1 MGFGRPITD
10 SFGIVKVDSVA
21 GVDVSVNGQIVGKTD
36 SRGVLFLP
44 TLSAYYDS
52 DVSISPASVPMEYS
66 VPIVKLKL
74 TPSLRSG
81 SVLNFEITR
90 LQAFTGS
97 IQLEEQGQRRP
108 LEFIE
113 ATLMVGGKPI
123 LLRTGRRGEFYLDNV
138 TPGTFASTIVVEGKP
153 CRFELTIPASP
164 ETFVELGEVVCR
176 NSP

>member
-1 MGFGRPITD
+1 
-10 SFGIVKVDSVA
+10 
-21 GVDVSVNGQIVGKTD
+21 
-36 SRGVLFLP
+36 
-44 TLSAYYDS
+44 
-52 DVSISPASVPMEYS
+52 MEYS

-74 TPSLRSG
+74 SPSLRSG

-97 IQLEEQGQRRP
+97 IQIEEQGQRRP

-113 ATLMVGGKPI
+113 ANLLGGGKPV

-138 TPGTFASTIVVEGKP
+138 KPGTLATTTFVDGKP
-153 CRFELTIPASP
+153 CRIEMTIPASS
-164 ETFVELGEVVCR
+164 ETFVELGELVCR